1 MLHGTMYPP
10 EVIEGSVVSLKCE
23 EEFRTEG
30 RWQLTCKNG
39 TWGYNTTEG
48 FPQCV
53 PIRKGEF
60 FL

>member
-1 MLHGTMYPP
+1 MYPP

-60 FL
+60 LL